1 VDTNYKYWKD
11 KYLIILFIV
20 STLFYLVQHY
30 YSFSW
35 DFISFVLSG
44 RYWFNHGIYFEVWDP
59 PLTAIL
65 ISMFSLFGWKLA
77 EYLFIIFVSILFL
90 ISSVKLSQAL
100 NINSK
105 IFYLMSL
112 SPYVLSYGL
121 INGSE
126 LLSVIFIEFF
136 IYCLIKD
143 KSYSGVFLGLAFLTR
158 YNFIVF
164 LPLLLLSFK
173 FRKVLAN
180 LLAFFVI
187 VLPWLVYNFIKYGN
201 FLTSIADAYALN
213 VKFRYYFN
221 PFDFVNVL
229 YVILFMLP
237 FLLIG
242 LFKLILKTKNQVVN
256 SNKPNNVLS
265 EKHVNLVILSLT
277 VLIIYQY
284 YITPLKDVR
293 YIFPLMIPVAYFSAI
308 GLMHVKRK
316 IGVYKQILVV
326 FITLNVLFIILFGFK
341 FKNLKEDKYE
351 IALDTLD
358 SNNLSACKLY
368 TNYWPYINYFG
379 KAAEPAPHKGV
390 VEYEIN
396 EGSLILLFED
406 SGEPEYASN
415 LTFLNSKKVL
425 IKNDMFILLG
435 SNSSCKEERKVDYTY
450 LSNLK
455 RTVNLLNNYEINT
468 NPCFILFSN
477 SNIGEKIC
485 NLMNYGNFSLDSNR
499 NLA

>member
-1 VDTNYKYWKD
+1 
-11 KYLIILFIV
+11 
-20 STLFYLVQHY
+20 
-30 YSFSW
+30 
-35 DFISFVLSG
+35 
-44 RYWFNHGIYFEVWDP
+44 
-59 PLTAIL
+59 
-65 ISMFSLFGWKLA
+65 
-77 EYLFIIFVSILFL
+77 
-90 ISSVKLSQAL
+90 
-100 NINSK
+100 
-105 IFYLMSL
+105 
-112 SPYVLSYGL
+112 
-121 INGSE
+121 
-126 LLSVIFIEFF
+126 
-136 IYCLIKD
+136 
-143 KSYSGVFLGLAFLTR
+143 
-158 YNFIVF
+158 
-164 LPLLLLSFK
+164 
-173 FRKVLAN
+173 
-180 LLAFFVI
+180 
-187 VLPWLVYNFIKYGN
+187 
-201 FLTSIADAYALN
+201 
-213 VKFRYYFN
+213 
-221 PFDFVNVL
+221 
-229 YVILFMLP
+229 
-237 FLLIG
+237 
-242 LFKLILKTKNQVVN
+242 
-256 SNKPNNVLS
+256 
-265 EKHVNLVILSLT
+265 
-277 VLIIYQY
+277 
-284 YITPLKDVR
+284 
-293 YIFPLMIPVAYFSAI
+293 MIPVAYFSAI